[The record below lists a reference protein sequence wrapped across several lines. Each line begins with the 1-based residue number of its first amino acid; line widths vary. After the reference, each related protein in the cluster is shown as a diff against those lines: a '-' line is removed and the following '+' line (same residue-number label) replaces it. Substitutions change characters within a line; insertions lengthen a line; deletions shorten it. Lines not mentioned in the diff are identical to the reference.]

1 MRAAPSPC
9 SVCCFAEMTRAL
21 ALTAVIAAL
30 VAGVSVAEAK
40 VSGGTFR
47 GTTSAK
53 DPVGF
58 SVNSSGRVQGFY
70 FESVHVKCSDDDE
83 FDTLGGSDRFE
94 SPSRSTYRVSKS
106 RKFHVKV
113 RKKNGVGWDAFG
125 TFDRAGRRVSG
136 RLHWFGRYNNRN
148 YATPKGSITCES
160 DTLRFTATR
169 R

>member
-1 MRAAPSPC
+1 MRAAPSLC
-9 SVCCFAEMTRAL
+9 FVCCFAEMTRAL

-30 VAGVSVAEAK
+30 VAGVSVAEAAIGAGSF
-40 VSGGTFR
+40 SGV
-47 GTTSAK
+47 TTAK

-58 SVNSSGRVQGFY
+58 KVTSSHRVQSFY
-70 FESVHVKCSDDDE
+70 FESVHVTCSDDDE

-94 SPSRSTYRVSKS
+94 SPSKSTYRISKS
-106 RKFHVKV
+106 GKFHVKV

-125 TFDRAGRRVSG
+125 TFDRAGRKVSG

-148 YATPKGSITCES
+148 YADPKGSITCES
-160 DTLRFTATR
+160 KTLSYTATR